1 MSAPLQTDRATSK
14 SNQTAA
20 VTVTLQRRSRFA
32 DQVRDKTQL
41 AGIVAVIVVLVV
53 IFQIGNPV
61 FLSTGNVI
69 ELLRSGTLYFI
80 VACPA
85 TLILVGGGIDF
96 SAGAVYATGGVS
108 AALFMVAGIPWPI
121 AVLLGVAIGAALGIL
136 NAALSVYLKV
146 PPLIATLGVFFMAS
160 GVITVIT
167 GGNSVFG
174 FPATFTDL
182 GQGYLLGVPFLV
194 YYALVIGVVFWVLLE
209 KTTLG

>member
-1 MSAPLQTDRATSK
+1 MSAPIHTDRATSEAT
-14 SNQTAA
+14 QTATIA
-20 VTVTLQRRSRFA
+20 VTSRTPHRFA

-85 TLILVGGGIDF
+85 TLVLVGGGIDF

-108 AALFMVAGIPWPI
+108 AALLMVAGVPWLI
-121 AVLLGVAIGAALGIL
+121 AVLLGVAIGAVLWIL
-136 NAALSVYLKV
+136 NAALSVYLTV

-182 GQGYLLGVPFLV
+182 G
-194 YYALVIGVVFWVLLE
+194 
-209 KTTLG
+209 